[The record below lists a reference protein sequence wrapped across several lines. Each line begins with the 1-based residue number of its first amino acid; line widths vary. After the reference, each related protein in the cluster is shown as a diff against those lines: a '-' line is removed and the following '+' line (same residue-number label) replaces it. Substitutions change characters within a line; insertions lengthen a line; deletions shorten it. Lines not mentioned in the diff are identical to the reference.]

1 MNILF
6 VEDDVAIATNTAQ
19 ALTEAGHTAVV
30 AGTLAEAREQAFGG
44 AWDAI
49 VLDLMLPDGDGGDL
63 LHTLREQGHSVPVL
77 VLSARQ
83 SVEDRVRHLEEGGDD
98 YLTKPFAISELLAR
112 LAALARRSAG
122 RPSTLAH
129 SGVSLDLVHRKAFR
143 DGREIELKGREFSL
157 LLLLMENA
165 GKVVTRSMIV
175 KRVWG
180 YDFMP
185 GSNIIDVQICQLRE
199 KTERNGAARV
209 IHTIRGVGYVFGSS
223 DSVA

>member
-1 MNILF
+1 MNILI
-6 VEDDVAIATNTAQ
+6 VEDDATIAATTAQ
-19 ALTEAGHTAVV
+19 ALVDAGNEAMV
-30 AGTLAEAREQAFGG
+30 ASTLDEAREKAGSG

-49 VLDLMLPDGDGGDL
+49 VLDLMLPDGDGADL
-63 LHTLREQGHSVPVL
+63 LHELRERGDTVPVL

-83 SVEDRVRHLEEGGDD
+83 SVEDRVRHLESGSDD

-112 LAALARRSAG
+112 LAALRRRSAG
-122 RPSTLAH
+122 RPMSLTH
-129 SGVSLDLVHRKAFR
+129 SGLMLDLVHRKAYR
-143 DGREIELKGREFSL
+143 DGCEMDLKGREFAL

-165 GKVVTRSMIV
+165 GTVVTRNMIV

-199 KTERNGAARV
+199 KTERNGAPRV
-209 IHTIRGVGYVFGSS
+209 IHTMRGVGYVFGLA
-223 DSVA
+223 DAVA